1 MKRLLMAV
9 AVLAVVW
16 VAGCSGG
23 GSTKITPPPPV
34 GFTNSSLKG
43 TYVFSMTGTT
53 ADPNFGTSSFS
64 RVGVFIADGGGNIQ
78 TTGGLEDQHQ
88 FGSNN
93 TFAINGGSYVV
104 NSDGRGTLSLIT
116 SGGTVQYSI
125 ALTSSSSG
133 YMVDMAGGTT
143 ATDSETASG
152 SFQLQTATTIAAGTY
167 VFDFSGLDPASGNPI
182 SLVGDFV
189 ADAAGA
195 GSFSAGSFVD
205 VNDGGT
211 LTTKAIISGGTYATD
226 NANPGT
232 GRGLATISAGL
243 DYVYYVIDSQHVQL
257 MDIDPD
263 QQAVAPGT
271 NIGEAVAQQAGTPTL
286 TSSFSNSSFVFVV
299 GGSSTTNGAP
309 HTRGVRLT
317 ATGGA
322 LSAILLDDNN
332 DGVVTSIPATGVL
345 GNGTVTLDGDGSGRG
360 TFSFTENASN
370 TFTFVFYLSSATQ
383 GVIQDVSLV
392 QFQGSTIPDEVAD
405 GTLLAQTGAPFSS
418 SSLATNY
425 AFSSSGVSSSEE
437 DFVGQFAPATASPNG
452 HVDFNEPG
460 SASQTVFLNVALGG
474 VITVGGDGTGST
486 GTHSTFVATI
496 SGTPSTTINYF
507 AYIANPTTI
516 LLMTGQSNARIAAG
530 VLTAQTP

>member
-1 MKRLLMAV
+1 MKRLLFAV
-9 AVLAVVW
+9 AVCAIAW
-16 VAGCSGG
+16 ATGCSGG

-34 GFTNSSLKG
+34 GFTNASLKG

-53 ADPNFGTSSFS
+53 ADPNSVSGTSSFS

-104 NSDGRGTLSLIT
+104 NSDGRGTLSLIN
-116 SGGTVQYSI
+116 SGGTVHYSI

-133 YMVDMAGGTT
+133 YMVDVAGGTT

-152 SFQLQTATTIAAGTY
+152 SFQLQTATTLAAGTY
-167 VFDFSGLDPASGNPI
+167 VFDFSGLDPASGNAI

-189 ADAAGA
+189 ADATGS
-195 GSFSAGSFVD
+195 GSFSPGSFVD

-211 LTTKAIISGGTYATD
+211 LTTKAIISGGSYATD
-226 NANPGT
+226 NTNPGT
-232 GRGLATISAGL
+232 GRGLATIGGL
-243 DYVYYVIDSQHVQL
+243 DYAYYVIDSQHVQL

-263 QQAVAPGT
+263 LQTPGT
-271 NIGEAVAQQAGTPTL
+271 NIGEAVAQQAGTPTQ
-286 TSSFSNSSFVFVV
+286 TSSFNNSSFVFVV
-299 GGSSTTNGAP
+299 GGSSTTGGP

-317 ATGGA
+317 ATQGA
-322 LSAILLDDNN
+322 LSDIVLDDNN
-332 DGVVTSIPATGVL
+332 AGVVTSIPATGVL

-360 TFSFTENASN
+360 TFTFTENASN

-392 QFQGSTIPDEVAD
+392 QLNGTTIPDEIAD
-405 GTLLAQTGAPFSS
+405 GTLLAQTGNPFSS

-425 AFSSSGVSSSEE
+425 AFSSSGVSSIEE
-437 DFVGQFAPATASPNG
+437 DFVGQFAPASASPNG

-460 SASQTVFLNVALGG
+460 SSSQTVFLNVTFNG
-474 VITVGGDGTGST
+474 VVTVGGDGTGST

-496 SGTPSTTINYF
+496 NGTPSTTINYF

-530 VLTAQTP
+530 VLTAQMP